1 MIFLNQAFL
10 LPPFITDNLSSEIVE
25 AYFAD
30 MPLAARTTAQILSDN
45 AEYDAEVP
53 FSHNLLISA
62 AQRLINSDKLNKATL
77 DTVIATLS
85 YIDFKYALI
94 FFVELNESYSYEL
107 LLSRLDELNDTVF
120 TNRLNTFLSVLT
132 PEFLCADQPTSLL

>member
-1 MIFLNQAFL
+1 MNFLNQAFL
-10 LPPFITDNLSSEIVE
+10 LPSFITDNLSSDIVD
-25 AYFAD
+25 AYFD
-30 MPLAARTTAQILSDN
+30 KIPLAARTTAQILSDN

-62 AQRLINSDKLNKATL
+62 AQKLVNSEELNKVTL
-77 DTVIATLS
+77 DNILGILS

-107 LLSRLDELNDTVF
+107 LLSRLDDLNDTVF
-120 TNRLNTFLSVLT
+120 TKRLNTFLSVLT
-132 PEFLCADQPTSLL
+132 PEFLCTDQPTSLL